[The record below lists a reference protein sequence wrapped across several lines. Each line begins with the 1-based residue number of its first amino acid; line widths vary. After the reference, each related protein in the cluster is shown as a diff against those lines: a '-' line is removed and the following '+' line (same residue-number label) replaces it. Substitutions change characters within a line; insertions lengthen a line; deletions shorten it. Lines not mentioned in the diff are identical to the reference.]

1 MLADAARAT
10 MTPVSSA
17 MRLSSGAPLYGPTRG
32 GTGRPADPQTRRPA
46 DPQTRRPGLTEFA
59 ASTWYDGLGR
69 AARVGARV
77 HSSFSSQV
85 GTGPSRIHE
94 MKVQDMTAETLLTS
108 HDPDGGDPGKGAP
121 DTDDPA
127 GKDPTRDGPSARD
140 TYETVRTFESLGVD
154 ESLTKIL
161 ADQGITTAFPIQA
174 LTIAD
179 ALAGRDVCG
188 KAKTGSGKTLAF
200 GLPLL
205 QRLTAPSLDTQ
216 HPHVPSLDTQHP
228 HVPSPGAP
236 HADPAQRA
244 TRRPPSAKAASTRPA
259 RPRALV
265 LLPTRELAVQV
276 HEVLAP
282 LSQGVGLRA
291 AAVYGGADIER
302 QVARLRKGVD
312 VIIATPGRLIDL
324 GDRGEL
330 TVADVEILVL
340 DEADRMAD
348 MGFMPQ
354 VEWVLRRLE
363 RRHQTLLFSATLDGA
378 VDRLVARYLSDPV
391 HHEVASTSQ
400 TVTAMEHRFLQVHQM
415 DKVKVAA
422 SICRPRDKV
431 LVFVRTKRGADR
443 LVEQLAK
450 ERIRAAAIH
459 GDLRQANRERALAD
473 FASGKLHV
481 LVATDVAARGL
492 HIEGVD
498 VVIHYD
504 PPEDHKAYLH
514 RSGRT
519 ARAGSTGVV
528 ATLVLWNQVV
538 EAEVIQRRLGLRL
551 PIVEIFSNDPRLG
564 DLAGWVPSPGD
575 GVL

>member
-1 MLADAARAT
+1 
-10 MTPVSSA
+10 MTVDSLLP
-17 MRLSSGAPLYGPTRG
+17 
-32 GTGRPADPQTRRPA
+32 GRD
-46 DPQTRRPGLTEFA
+46 A
-59 ASTWYDGLGR
+59 AST
-69 AARVGARV
+69 
-77 HSSFSSQV
+77 S
-85 GTGPSRIHE
+85 
-94 MKVQDMTAETLLTS
+94 
-108 HDPDGGDPGKGAP
+108 AP
-121 DTDDPA
+121 DSSDTPDRADTP
-127 GKDPTRDGPSARD
+127 D

-179 ALAGRDVCG
+179 ALAGSDVCG

-205 QRLTAPSLDTQ
+205 QRLAGGRDRGREVASDGQRSGTAAGGS
-216 HPHVPSLDTQHP
+216 
-228 HVPSPGAP
+228 
-236 HADPAQRA
+236 
-244 TRRPPSAKAASTRPA
+244 PA

-276 HEVLAP
+276 HDVLAP
-282 LSQGVGLRA
+282 LSEGVGLRT
-291 AAVYGGADIER
+291 AAVYGGADVDR
-302 QVARLRKGVD
+302 QVTRLRRGVD

-363 RRHQTLLFSATLDGA
+363 RDHQTLLFSATLDGA
-378 VDRLVARYLSDPV
+378 VDRLVARYLRDPV
-391 HHEVASTSQ
+391 HHEVASSTQ
-400 TVTAMEHRFLQVHQM
+400 TVAAMEHRFLQVHQM

-422 SICRPRDKV
+422 SICRPLDKV

-473 FASGKLHV
+473 FSSGKLHV

-498 VVIHYD
+498 AVVHYD
-504 PPEDHKAYLH
+504 PPEDHKPYLH

-519 ARAGSTGVV
+519 ARAGSAGVV

-538 EAEVIQRRLGLRL
+538 EAEVIQRRLGLRI
-551 PIVEIFSNDPRLG
+551 PIVEIFSNDPRLA
-564 DLAGWVPSPGD
+564 DLTSWIPSPD
-575 GVL
+575 EGVL